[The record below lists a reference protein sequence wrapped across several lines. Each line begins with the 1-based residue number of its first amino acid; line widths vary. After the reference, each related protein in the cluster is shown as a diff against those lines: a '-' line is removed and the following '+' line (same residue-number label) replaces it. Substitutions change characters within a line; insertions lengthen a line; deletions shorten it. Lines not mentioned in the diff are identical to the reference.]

1 MKKIMAT
8 LIAITLLISFLPAK
22 SSTVF
27 SATPFKDVP
36 NNHWA
41 KDAIDFAA
49 QKGYVGGYPDGRFIP
64 NGTITRAEFTAVL
77 VRIAGVQA
85 GSSGAFT
92 DIQKHWASDAIQ
104 TAVAQGII
112 AKEDFGSTFQPN
124 KNITRLEMSRMI
136 ARALSLDTKYKAYL
150 DAFKG
155 LYNGDLPFVDYREM
169 KDKDLPFIGLAFGA
183 RTMNGYPDASFG
195 LNKNATRAEA
205 VVMLKNYHDN
215 RSKTPESFQYLRELK
230 EVAETGMNAAAVSRL
245 VPEVNLKTTDITLK
259 HPAYDV
265 TVKRV
270 YVLPL
275 EGNVVSLYE
284 KKYLWD
290 RNLLEDRL
298 KNNKRGYVVA
308 SVKFSPKK
316 NGDRMMI
323 MQSLALNPSANITH
337 DEPFQKY
344 GLINEWMKQH
354 FTLVKD
360 VQVELSLYGSYSDDK
375 FRVYIDSIDSNLGN
389 VELLF
394 NPDKKRN

>member
-27 SATPFKDVP
+27 SATQFKDVP

-41 KDAIDFAA
+41 KAAIDFAA

-92 DIQKHWASDAIQ
+92 DIQKHWASEAIQ
-104 TAVAQGII
+104 TAVARGII

-195 LNKNATRAEA
+195 MNKNATRAEA

-215 RSKTPESFQYLRELK
+215 RSKEPESFQYLRELK
-230 EVAETGMNAAAVSRL
+230 EVAETGMNATAVSRL
-245 VPEVNLKTTDITLK
+245 VPEVNLKTTELTLK

-290 RNLLEDRL
+290 RNLLEDRY
-298 KNNKRGYVVA
+298 KRKDGYIVA
-308 SVKFSPKK
+308 VLDLTPVK
-316 NGDRMMI
+316 NGDRMLF
-323 MQSLALNPSANITH
+323 MQSLALNPSSRISH
-337 DEPFQKY
+337 QEPFEKF
-344 GLINEWMKQH
+344 GIINEWMKRKYTAEKGRTDEISIYGGYSQSDY
-354 FTLVKD
+354 FI
-360 VQVELSLYGSYSDDK
+360 SLRSINSDKGSISLL
-375 FRVYIDSIDSNLGN
+375 INNTEGN
-389 VELLF
+389 
-394 NPDKKRN
+394 

>member
-22 SSTVF
+22 SDTVF
-27 SATPFKDVP
+27 SATQFKDVP
-36 NNHWA
+36 INHWA
-41 KDAIDFAA
+41 KAAIDFAA

-104 TAVAQGII
+104 TAVARGII
-112 AKEDFGSTFQPN
+112 SKEDFASTFQPN

-136 ARALSLDTKYKAYL
+136 ARALSLDTNYKAYL

-215 RSKTPESFQYLRELK
+215 RSKSPESFQYLRELK
-230 EVAETGMNAAAVSRL
+230 EVAETGMNATAVSKF
-245 VPEVNLKTTDITLK
+245 VPQANLKEVK
-259 HPAYDV
+259 VAFSHPAYDV

-270 YVLPL
+270 YVLPMKDD
-275 EGNVVSLYE
+275 VTSLYE
-284 KKYLWD
+284 KKFIWD
-290 RNLLEDRL
+290 RNLVSTYL
-298 KNNKRGYVVA
+298 KSQNGAVIAVVDLKPKRD
-308 SVKFSPKK
+308 
-316 NGDRMMI
+316 GDRMMI
-323 MQSLALNPSANITH
+323 MTSLTLSPTLVIDH
-337 DEPFQKY
+337 QQPFEKF
-344 GLINEWMKQH
+344 GFINQWMK
-354 FTLVKD
+354 KD
-360 VQVELSLYGSYSDDK
+360 FKLHKNVPVEVALYAVYEK
-375 FRVYIDSIDSNLGN
+375 NNPFVYIRSQNSDEDSYPLLN
-389 VELLF
+389 VVG
-394 NPDKKRN
+394 RNEMK